1 MAERSKKISEL
12 DALTNASGDDLLII
26 VDQPGTANAATNKI
40 TVRNMFANVNTNTV
54 FKQVVTTNTLFVNIS
69 NSVPAE
75 ANSAGTQGELRVS
88 NTFIYVCVAA
98 NTWVRVPISTW

>member
-54 FKQVVTTNTLFVNIS
+54 FKQVVTTNTVFVKIS
-69 NSVPAE
+69 NTAPESPS
-75 ANSAGTQGELRVS
+75 SAGTQGEFIVT
-88 NTFIYVCVAA
+88 NTHIYVCISA
-98 NTWVRVPISTW
+98 NTWLRTELISW